1 VSIARLILVNFD
13 EEINSSTINTQTFKL
28 MLNGNVIPGDIEYKD
43 RVATLTPAST
53 LLNGRAYSVILTT
66 GIKDLAGNALTS
78 DYSWNFTTVT
88 AGAGGGGA
96 GGSGGGSS
104 GGTTPDTTVPTI
116 GATTIPSNSANA
128 AINKGISVTFS
139 EPMDSSTIN
148 SQTFIVNKEVISSS
162 ASIPDS
168 LLNVRSSSR
177 ALIVVNGT
185 VSYANQ
191 TATFTPVNNFD
202 YNSTYFVTLTTGIKD
217 LAGNPLAGNY
227 TLNFTTLKPTLQ
239 PQTPRFEG
247 REGNDILVYSW
258 IAAPRGCLA
267 LQSVSSVPAKESDW
281 KNTLYEV
288 SYNNGVNKVSINTSV
303 IGIQFFRLAQ
313 VSAPCDISVPRIVS
327 TNPAND
333 ALDVP
338 IDIILSVVFDE
349 DMDASSVM
357 NHFVL
362 KKEGVIIAGT
372 ANYANKVISFKPN
385 LNLSLNTTYTAM
397 IASDAKDISGN
408 GLAGNYTWNFR
419 TVKN

>member
-1 VSIARLILVNFD
+1 VPRIVSTNPANGSVNIPISAHIL
-13 EEINSSTINTQTFKL
+13 
-28 MLNGNVIPGDIEYKD
+28 
-43 RVATLTPAST
+43 
-53 LLNGRAYSVILTT
+53 
-66 GIKDLAGNALTS
+66 
-78 DYSWNFTTVT
+78 
-88 AGAGGGGA
+88 
-96 GGSGGGSS
+96 
-104 GGTTPDTTVPTI
+104 
-116 GATTIPSNSANA
+116 
-128 AINKGISVTFS
+128 VTFS
-139 EPMDSSTIN
+139 ELMDTSTFDSQDFILTNGSSVVQGI
-148 SQTFIVNKEVISSS
+148 FSSNGNTMS
-162 ASIPDS
+162 FAPLENLSYDS
-168 LLNVRSSSR
+168 V
-177 ALIVVNGT
+177 
-185 VSYANQ
+185 
-191 TATFTPVNNFD
+191 
-202 YNSTYFVTLTTGIKD
+202 YFVTLTTGIKD
-217 LAGNPLAGNY
+217 AAGNSLANNY
-227 TLNFTTLKPTLQ
+227 TWSFKTTALSIQ
-239 PQTPRFEG
+239 PQNPRFEG
-247 REGNDILVYSW
+247 LKDGILTYSW
-258 IAAPRGCLA
+258 IAAPKGCLA